1 MMIEIVNRLN
11 YLEDKM
17 KDFESLN
24 NTTKLTLDIL
34 KARVMQLEDILE
46 ASGIAIDEPIA
57 NYGGSK

>member
-17 KDFESLN
+17 KDFQSLN

-34 KARVMQLEDILE
+34 KARVMQLEDMLE
-46 ASGIAIDEPIA
+46 ASGIAIDEPIE

>member
-17 KDFESLN
+17 KDFQSLN

-34 KARVMQLEDILE
+34 KARVMQLEDMLE
-46 ASGIAIDEPIA
+46 ASGIAIDEPIT

>member
-17 KDFESLN
+17 KDFQSLN

-34 KARVMQLEDILE
+34 KARVMQLEDMLE

>member
-34 KARVMQLEDILE
+34 KARVMQLEDMLE

>member
-24 NTTKLTLDIL
+24 NTTKLTLNIL
-34 KARVMQLEDILE
+34 KSRVMQLEDMLE
-46 ASGIAIDEPIA
+46 ASGIAIGEPIA
-57 NYGGSK
+57 NYGGTK

>member
-17 KDFESLN
+17 KDFQSLN